1 MADVCLLVRNVSKTP
16 TNIWHGASAGTG
28 PKWPPTYLA
37 RTRIFLPACNC
48 SSDLVI
54 CLTLSAYPSFI
65 LFSSSSLRMVAWALD
80 RALSKIWM
88 WARCSWKKEVITNTV
103 NYRNNETH
111 NSVNSRIRK
120 NTRSFW
126 SFHYINKKFQKLLK
140 NQRIPNL
147 FKILLKILT
156 ILIICKKLNT
166 RQIIKLQSIK
176 IHKSLLLLLLF
187 FLPAAKRHGRAEV

>member
-1 MADVCLLVRNVSKTP
+1 MGQVLGQDPSDPLLTWLGHVFSYLLAIVQVILSSVWPFLRIPLSSYSLPPVWGWWLERWTERCPRS
-16 TNIWHGASAGTG
+16 GCG
-28 PKWPPTYLA
+28 P
-37 RTRIFLPACNC
+37 
-48 SSDLVI
+48 
-54 CLTLSAYPSFI
+54 
-65 LFSSSSLRMVAWALD
+65 VAPG
-80 RALSKIWM
+80 R
-88 WARCSWKKEVITNTV
+88 KKFTNTV

-176 IHKSLLLLLLF
+176 IHKSLLLLLF
-187 FLPAAKRHGRAEV
+187 FFFTYTSARPCRFAAGKNSQNRKKPCK